1 MTPEISKGTSK
12 QLKKL
17 MMMCWKF
24 NPDER
29 PDFTELST
37 FINTL
42 DGDDEN
48 MTLPANKSNKD
59 ATKYAFL
66 LSSNKHSDG
75 LKKKQEK
82 EDEESS
88 LDLTDIEIEN
98 DLKMKKVE
106 ASLRV
111 SKVTKKSGKQRYG
124 RFLSSSS
131 SSSST
136 VSLSSS
142 TSESDDSHS
151 GVPSSS
157 V

>member
-1 MTPEISKGTSK
+1 
-12 QLKKL
+12 
-17 MMMCWKF
+17 MCWKF
-24 NPDER
+24 NPDKR

-42 DGDDEN
+42 DEDDEN

-59 ATKYAFL
+59 ATKYALL

-88 LDLTDIEIEN
+88 LDLTEIEN

-124 RFLSSSS
+124 RLSSSS
-131 SSSST
+131 
-136 VSLSSS
+136 SSS